1 MPRGSLKFTPEERK
15 SIDRETLAKRIKEMA
30 RDEYHKREE
39 LNTPEVMR
47 DLERIILLRVV
58 DAKWRDHIDAM
69 SQLRDGMNL
78 RAYANRDPVIEYQKE
93 SFEMFDEMTTAI
105 QHETLK
111 MLFNVVVK
119 NRDEMPV
126 GRRKEPENM
135 KINRTSDG
143 TVINEPNK
151 TVTTVVAKKT
161 PGRNEPCP
169 CGSGKKYKNCCG
181 AHKQAAE

>member
-1 MPRGSLKFTPEERK
+1 MK
-15 SIDRETLAKRIKEMA
+15 
-30 RDEYHKREE
+30 
-39 LNTPEVMR
+39 
-47 DLERIILLRVV
+47 
-58 DAKWRDHIDAM
+58 
-69 SQLRDGMNL
+69 
-78 RAYANRDPVIEYQKE
+78 
-93 SFEMFDEMTTAI
+93 
-105 QHETLK
+105 LK

-161 PGRNEPCP
+161 PGRNELCP